1 MQAITHKHTKIKVA
15 KWGTPKKYFKKP
27 YKMFFWVFFVDEP
40 FRPRVPR
47 VLLDRR
53 QGQRGRSQL
62 AQRRQPVRRSAQQ
75 LVLSHRRVS
84 QDNLL
89 NSIPVLSLFKIQANL
104 IDCFLVVR
112 LVIIQLTQY
121 IVV

>member
-1 MQAITHKHTKIKVA
+1 
-15 KWGTPKKYFKKP
+15 
-27 YKMFFWVFFVDEP
+27 MFFFVFVDEP
-40 FRPRVPR
+40 FRPRVSR

-62 AQRRQPVRRSAQQ
+62 AQRCQPVRRSAQQ

-89 NSIPVLSLFKIQANL
+89 NYIPVLSLVKIQANL

-112 LVIIQLTQY
+112 LVMIQLT
-121 IVV
+121 